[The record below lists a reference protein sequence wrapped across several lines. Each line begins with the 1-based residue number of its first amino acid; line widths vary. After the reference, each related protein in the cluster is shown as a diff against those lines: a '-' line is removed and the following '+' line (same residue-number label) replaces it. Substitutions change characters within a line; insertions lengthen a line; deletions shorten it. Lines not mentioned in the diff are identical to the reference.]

1 VSTLP
6 EERDTAGAFA
16 WIATLLDDGG
26 FGWVVV
32 GGLAARTYGSS
43 RPLADIDIDTPR
55 AALRFVAERAREF
68 ITFGPERYRDS
79 EFDIEL
85 LTLRWGGQD
94 IDLTAA
100 EDIRLF
106 DRGAAVWREVP
117 TDMKAFEIHQL
128 MGRSAPVMSRETL
141 VHYKRIIDR
150 PVDRVDIEAVDHGG
164 VKNRG

>member
-1 VSTLP
+1 MTVDSGGWLSGASRR
-6 EERDTAGAFA
+6 ERTGAPDRSP
-16 WIATLLDDGG
+16 ISISIPLGQ
-26 FGWVVV
+26 
-32 GGLAARTYGSS
+32 RCGSS
-43 RPLADIDIDTPR
+43 RS
-55 AALRFVAERAREF
+55 AREF